1 MDKQPTSAIAQLV
14 ATHATASRESLNHRA
29 AAEYLGITP
38 EWLRRLGLAGLA
50 PPSIKVGRER
60 RYLRADLDAW
70 MASRR
75 KAVKS

>member
-1 MDKQPTSAIAQLV
+1 MAPMDGNHTLSELV
-14 ATHATASRESLNHRA
+14 AQHSATAEMLTQGQA
-29 AAEYLGITP
+29 CEYLGRSRSC
-38 EWLRRLGLAGLA
+38 LQKLAKDGLA

-70 MASRR
+70 LAQRR